1 MRRNVHAARFEIE
14 ADRLEQLK
22 AKREEAFRAGGEER
36 IEKLHAAGKLI
47 ARERL
52 TLINTLYEQDKE
64 KAAEVL
70 SELDPE
76 DAATIL
82 ENLPIDQIADIMQIT
97 PPDDVAP
104 ILELLPE
111 EMKDAVLAAMAEK
124 PTEEVMELLDH
135 EQETAGR
142 IMSPNFYALNE
153 NTNVSDAITA
163 MQLEGD
169 VESAFYLYAVND
181 QDHLRGVVSLRQML
195 FSRPNTPLKN
205 IMTKDVISVQ
215 TETDQEEVA
224 RQVADYNLVAIP
236 VVDPEHK
243 LVGVVTVDD
252 VIDVIDKEATED
264 IYKMVSLDTTDRIQ
278 DSPFTSIKKRLPF
291 LLFSLLTAS
300 VSPFVVKH
308 FQGTIQEFVTLAV
321 FMPLVAALGGIAGNQ
336 TIAIMVREI
345 AIGQT
350 EWLSARKTLL
360 KELLVGIGNGLV
372 IGIIVGAASWAL
384 YDNLYLGLVVGVAI
398 IINLFIAALV
408 GSMIPFFL
416 KLLKLDPALGS
427 VNLLTMFTDSIGLLT
442 FLGLATFFL
451 AYLK

>member
-1 MRRNVHAARFEIE
+1 MKVEALRLVISSARKFINIGALTRLWNLLKNFHPAEI
-14 ADRLEQLK
+14 ANLMD
-22 AKREEAFRAGGEER
+22 
-36 IEKLHAAGKLI
+36 HLI
-47 ARERL
+47 SRERL
-52 TLINTLYEQDKE
+52 ILINTIYERDPA

-70 SELDPE
+70 SELDAE
-76 DAATIL
+76 DAADIL
-82 ENLPIDQIADIMQIT
+82 KNLPVEQISEIFQIASS
-97 PPDDVAP
+97 DDVAP
-104 ILELLPE
+104 MLELLPE
-111 EMKDAVLAAMAEK
+111 EMKQAVLESMEQK

-135 EQETAGR
+135 EEETAGR

-169 VESAFYLYAVND
+169 VESAFYLYVVDD
-181 QDHLRGVVSLRQML
+181 QYLLKGVVSLRRVL

-205 IMTKDVISVQ
+205 IMTKDVIRVQ
-215 TETDQEEVA
+215 TKTDQEEVA

-236 VVDPEHK
+236 VVDSENK

-264 IYKMVSLDTTDRIQ
+264 IYKMVSLDTSDRIQ

-291 LLFSLLTAS
+291 LLFSLITAS
-300 VSPFVVKH
+300 VAPWVVKY
-308 FQGTIQEFVTLAV
+308 FEGTIQQFVTLAA

-350 EWLSARKTLL
+350 EWLSARKALF
-360 KELLVGIGNGLV
+360 KELVVGIGNGLL
-372 IGIIVGAASWAL
+372 IGIIVGIASYGL
-384 YDNLYLGLVVGVAI
+384 SKNPYLGLVVGTAI
-398 IINLFIAALV
+398 IINLFLAALV
-408 GSMIPFFL
+408 GTLIPFLL

-427 VNLLTMFTDSIGLLT
+427 VNLLTMCTDSIGIFT
-442 FLGLATFFL
+442 FLGLSTL
-451 AYLK
+451 LLSYLT

>member
-1 MRRNVHAARFEIE
+1 MKVEALRLVIRSARKFINMGSLSRLWNLVKNLHPAEI
-14 ADRLEQLK
+14 AD
-22 AKREEAFRAGGEER
+22 
-36 IEKLHAAGKLI
+36 IMDHLI
-47 ARERL
+47 ARESL
-52 TLINTLYEQDKE
+52 ILINTLYERDKE

-76 DAATIL
+76 DAAAIL
-82 ENLPIDQIADIMQIT
+82 ENLPIEQIADIMQIT
-97 PPDDVAP
+97 PSDDVAP
-104 ILELLPE
+104 ILELVPE
-111 EMKDAVLAAMAEK
+111 EMKDAVLAAMAQT

-153 NTNVSDAITA
+153 NTNVSDTITA
-163 MQLEGD
+163 MQLESD
-169 VESAFYLYAVND
+169 VESAFYLYVIDD
-181 QDHLRGVVSLRQML
+181 QDHLRGVVSLRQLL

-205 IMTKDVISVQ
+205 IMTKDVISVH

-236 VVDPEHK
+236 VVDSESK
-243 LVGVVTVDD
+243 LAGVITVDD

-278 DSPFTSIKKRLPF
+278 DSPIKSIKKRLPF

-300 VSPFVVKH
+300 VAPFVVKY
-308 FQGTIQEFVTLAV
+308 FEGTIKDFVTLAV

-350 EWLSARKTLL
+350 EWISARKALM

-372 IGIIVGAASWAL
+372 IGIVVGAASYL
-384 YDNLYLGLVVGVAI
+384 LFDNLYLGMVVGVAI
-398 IINLFIAALV
+398 ILNLFVAALI
-408 GSMIPFFL
+408 GTLIPFFL
-416 KLLKLDPALGS
+416 RLLKLDPALGS
-427 VNLLTMFTDSIGLLT
+427 VNLLTMFTDSIGLFT
-442 FLGLATFFL
+442 FLGLSTLFL